1 MTDEPKTAGPTVGRS
16 DGGRR
21 TFLRGL
27 AGTAVAASFS
37 DAFGLG
43 GAAVPA
49 SKQNSV
55 LDLAATA
62 EALSVTLYFQVL
74 SRASFVLTPETADDL
89 RGVLGA
95 EAHHLELLRSLGGRP
110 LTTTFTLPARLLTD
124 AGVFA
129 DTALRLEQIS
139 TSAYLGAT
147 QQVAAARPELAA
159 TMAQLAASEAQH
171 LTLLSQLSGYGP
183 FRDTLPA
190 ATFRRMADTAPAL
203 APYLKPAAGQGAALP
218 ADADLRRVLGSRP
231 VPRGEA
237 FVQLYRPAPRR

>member
-1 MTDEPKTAGPTVGRS
+1 MTDELKTADAS
-16 DGGRR
+16 GGSRR

-43 GAAVPA
+43 GAAMPPIA
-49 SKQNSV
+49 KNGSV

-89 RGVLGA
+89 RGVLAA
-95 EAHHLELLRSLGGRP
+95 ETHHLELLRSLGGRP
-110 LTTTFTLPARLLTD
+110 LTSTFTLPPRLLTD

-129 DTALRLEQIS
+129 DTALKLEQIS

-147 QQVAAARPELAA
+147 HQLAAAQPELAA

-190 ATFRRMADTAPAL
+190 ATFRQMADTAPAL
-203 APYLKPAAGQGAALP
+203 APYLQPAGQGQGNTLP
-218 ADADLRRVLGSRP
+218 ADTDVRRVLGRS

>member
-1 MTDEPKTAGPTVGRS
+1 MTDESRTAGAS
-16 DGGRR
+16 AGRR

-27 AGTAVAASFS
+27 AGTAVAASFG

-43 GAAVPA
+43 GAGVPVG
-49 SKQNSV
+49 QQGSV

-62 EALSVTLYFQVL
+62 EALSVTLYAQVL
-74 SRASFVLTPETADDL
+74 SRGSFVLTPDTADDL
-89 RGVLGA
+89 RGVLAA

-110 LTTTFTLPARLLTD
+110 LTTTFALPPQLLTD

-129 DTALRLEQIS
+129 DTALKLEQIS

-147 QQVAAARPELAA
+147 HQLAVTRPELAA

-203 APYLKPAAGQGAALP
+203 APYLKTSQGQGSPLP
-218 ADADLRRVLGSRP
+218 TNADVRRVLGTRP

-237 FVQLYRPAPRR
+237 FVQLYRPAPGR